1 MAEPASDQ
9 EHYKKTF
16 KDIIME
22 NKRASLLGLII
33 IIVLS
38 YEYLERLYTWI
49 VNKIINRNIYFHVD
63 RLPTGPKSLKDRYRQ
78 LKIYYFL
85 GAMIVKYIIKIYN
98 KVYSVDEDEENND

>member
-63 RLPTGPKSLKDRYRQ
+63 KLPTGPKSLSDRWRQ

-85 GAMIVKYIIKIYN
+85 GAMIIKYLIKIYN
-98 KVYSVDEDEENND
+98 KLYVSEDNEED

>member
-1 MAEPASDQ
+1 MAEPESDQ

-22 NKRASLLGLII
+22 NKRASLLCLII

-63 RLPTGPKSLKDRYRQ
+63 KLPTGPKSLGDRWRQ

-85 GAMIVKYIIKIYN
+85 GAMIIKYIIKIYY
-98 KVYSVDEDEENND
+98 KLYMSEESEEKD

>member
-1 MAEPASDQ
+1 MAEPNNNG

-22 NKRASLLGLII
+22 NKRASFLCLIV

-38 YEYLERLYTWI
+38 YEYLERFYTWT

-63 RLPTGPKSLKDRYRQ
+63 RLPTGPKSLTDRWRQ

-85 GAMIVKYIIKIYN
+85 GAMIIKYIIKIYYKLYN
-98 KVYSVDEDEENND
+98 

>member
-63 RLPTGPKSLKDRYRQ
+63 KLPTGPRSLKDRWRQ

-85 GAMIVKYIIKIYN
+85 GAMIIKYIIKIYN
-98 KVYSVDEDEENND
+98 KLYVSEDNEED